1 LGRVPRLAAL
11 IVALAI
17 TACGSDR
24 YAAERE
30 QVEKLMPG
38 ADEVRC
44 SGEPRRAVDCRATL
58 KGREVS
64 CEFRY
69 DESEGRT
76 RAYSGVSSCWTER

>member
-1 LGRVPRLAAL
+1 LGRVARLV
-11 IVALAI
+11 IVLALALA
-17 TACGSDR
+17 ACGSDR

-30 QVEKLMPG
+30 QAEKLMPG
-38 ADEVRC
+38 VDEVRC

-69 DESEGRT
+69 EESDGRMP
-76 RAYSGVSSCWTER
+76 AYSATSACWTER